1 MVLGR
6 KLAIGLALL
15 MLVNALVACQGERA
29 VPTVAS
35 IDALST
41 EVFLTEQ
48 APPPTFQRVGF
59 ERVDKGLDT
68 LSAWHATVTLNFE
81 GKFTGSETD
90 ASGTIMADLYSNELS
105 GEKRVVLHVEG
116 NAFGAAEASTVE
128 GVRIGNTY
136 YLVNQNK
143 ICTSSTSAGNDHPT
157 ELTASALIGGVKD
170 ALFKYNLQQINGRRA
185 WEYEFTPGNVVPPPV
200 TLREGGTITIASG
213 TLWVAPEVAAVA
225 KYEIT
230 YNVANAS
237 IQGSQ
242 PLTGQLRAL
251 YELKETGT
259 LFNIAIPF
267 GC

>member
-1 MVLGR
+1 MGR
-6 KLAIGLALL
+6 KLATGLALL
-15 MLVNALVACQGERA
+15 MLANALIACQGERA

-48 APPPTFQRVGF
+48 APQPAFQRVAF
-59 ERVDKGLDT
+59 ERVDKGLDS
-68 LSAWHATVTLNFE
+68 LPAWHAAVTLNFE

-90 ASGTIMADLYSNELS
+90 ASGTITADLYSNELS
-105 GEKRVVLHVEG
+105 GEKRVILHVEG
-116 NAFGAAEASTVE
+116 SAFAEPEASTVE
-128 GVRIGNTY
+128 GVRIGNSY

-143 ICTSSTSAGNDHPT
+143 ICTSSNSAGSDHPT
-157 ELTASALIGGVKD
+157 ELTAGALIGGVKD
-170 ALFKYNLQQINGRRA
+170 AQFKYNVQQLNGRRV

-200 TLREGGTITIASG
+200 TLRDGGTITIASG

-230 YNVANAS
+230 YNITNAS
-237 IQGSQ
+237 VQGSQ